1 MASNDML
8 LMFIQHCFTDR
19 YNDTKLG
26 PLKTH
31 WQKGIPKEHTG
42 DSNYST
48 QTNLK

>member
-8 LMFIQHCFTDR
+8 LMFIQHRFTDR

-31 WQKGIPKEHTG
+31 WQKGIPKAYSGE
-42 DSNYST
+42 SNDST
-48 QTNLK
+48 QTN